1 LRGKLEMDNTILLK
15 NVSIIDGTGT
25 DSLVDGS
32 VVVEG
37 KYIKDIYSG
46 GNKFIPS
53 NAIVVDCRGQTL
65 LPGLIDAHVHM
76 GPNDAYIGTQHRLY
90 SPSMF
95 VIKTLH
101 VIKETLD
108 QGFTTVRDCGGIDA
122 GYREAI
128 EQGLFPGPR
137 LLVAGYAISQTGG
150 HGDVR
155 LPTEVFPP
163 REYPTGWAI
172 VCDGVDE
179 VRRGVRE
186 QLRLGVDHVKVMAGG
201 GCASPTGELESSQ
214 YTVEELKAA
223 VYEAES
229 AGKYVCAHLYSPRSI
244 INCVEAG
251 IRSFEHGNLL
261 DANSAE
267 AIKRSGGFLVPTLAT
282 HEITYRMRDR
292 LAFPEYVIRK
302 HKQARETIL
311 EAVNIAHRSGVKIAS
326 GSDLIGPKHPYKALE
341 IELKARIVGPMN
353 AIVSATKTNAE
364 LLRRGHDIG
373 TIECGKLAD
382 LILVDGDPL
391 KNIGILQEYREK
403 ITIIMKEGTI
413 YKNIL

>member
-1 LRGKLEMDNTILLK
+1 MNRTILLK
-15 NVSIIDGTGT
+15 NVCVIDGTGGDPLT
-25 DSLVDGS
+25 DVS

-37 KYIKDIYSG
+37 KYIKDITPD
-46 GNKFIPS
+46 GNRFIPS
-53 NAIVVDCRGQTL
+53 SAIAIDCGQQTL

-76 GPNDAYIGTQHRLY
+76 GPIDANIATQHRLY
-90 SPSMF
+90 FNSMF

-101 VIKETLD
+101 VIKETLE

-155 LPTEVFPP
+155 LQTEVFPAM
-163 REYPTGWAI
+163 EYPTGWAI
-172 VCDGVDE
+172 VCDGVNE

-186 QLRLGVDHVKVMAGG
+186 QLRRGVDHVKVMAGG
-201 GCASPTGELESSQ
+201 GCASPTDELESTQ

-229 AGKYVCAHLYSPRSI
+229 AGKYVCAHLYSSKSI
-244 INCVEAG
+244 MNCVEAG

-261 DANSAE
+261 DVKSAE
-267 AIKRSGGFLVPTLAT
+267 ALARSGGFLVPTLAT
-282 HEITYRMRDR
+282 YEITHRLRDK
-292 LAFPEYVIRK
+292 LTLPENVIRK
-302 HKQARETIL
+302 HKQAREASF
-311 EAVNIAHRSGVKIAS
+311 EAVDIAYRSGVRIAS
-326 GSDLIGPKHPYKALE
+326 GSDLIGPKHPHKALE
-341 IELKARIVGPMN
+341 IELKSRIVGPMN

-364 LLRRGHDIG
+364 LLRKEHEIG
-373 TIECGKLAD
+373 TIERGKLAD
-382 LILVDGDPL
+382 LILVKGDPL
-391 KNIGILQEYREK
+391 KNIEILQEYGDK
-403 ITIIMKEGTI
+403 ITIIMKEGTL
-413 YKNIL
+413 YKNVL